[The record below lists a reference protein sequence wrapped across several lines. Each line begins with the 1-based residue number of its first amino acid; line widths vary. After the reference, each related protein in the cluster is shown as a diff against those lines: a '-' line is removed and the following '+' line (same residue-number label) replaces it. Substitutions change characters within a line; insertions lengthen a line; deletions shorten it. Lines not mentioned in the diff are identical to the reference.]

1 MNPSPSRHPS
11 QFLILVNVNFML
23 GSPVYNYR
31 AFGDGSNA
39 SKVVVAPGDQ
49 IGWFVRVQAGSGWST
64 PAYTLAFDNPSI
76 LGTES
81 IAVPG
86 GGPSGFFTVLAISGD
101 TKYTLAVSGI
111 VPADDPQIQV
121 NPNGSFIIATPAT
134 TPVQY
139 NVRWTVATNMMEIES
154 GSQWIPFPPAGQ
166 NVAFGDTVQF
176 FAVLTPPQD
185 FEIDFPSNL
194 NRQNVWGSPFSFE
207 GSSFP
212 ATNSGSYESTDNL
225 PVADRSDLG
234 KDFIFVAALTDGTTQ
249 SGQFTLVLS

>member
-11 QFLILVNVNFML
+11 QFLILVNVNFIL

-49 IGWFVRVQAGSGWST
+49 IGWFVRVQAGSGWSM
-64 PAYTLAFDNPSI
+64 PAYTLAFDDPSI

-81 IAVPG
+81 IAVPE
-86 GGPSGFFTVLAISGD
+86 GGPSGFFTVLALSGD

-121 NPNGSFIIATPAT
+121 DPNGSFIVT
-134 TPVQY
+134 TAASVQY
-139 NVRWTVATNMMEIES
+139 NVRWTVATNVMEIES
-154 GSQWIPFPPAGQ
+154 GSHWIPFPPAGQ
-166 NVAFGDTVQF
+166 NVAFGDKVQF
-176 FAVLTPPQD
+176 FAVLTPPPD

-194 NRQNVWGSPFSFE
+194 NNNVWASPFSLTE
-207 GSSFP
+207 SSFP

-225 PVADRSDLG
+225 PVADKNDRAG
-234 KDFIFVAALTDGTTQ
+234 TKFVFRAALTDASKQ
-249 SGQFTLVLS
+249 SDPFTLILS